1 MRCLADE
8 ATLQLRSDK
17 RRFPPYGLHGG
28 KPGDPS
34 WNILNPGDDQT
45 ILPTLAVAPMKR
57 DDVLLHTMAGG
68 GGWGDPLDRDPELV
82 RADVRSERLTA
93 DHVRREYGVVI
104 DPESFEV
111 DLGATERLRDELRAR
126 RGSEAAGQP

>member
-1 MRCLADE
+1 
-8 ATLQLRSDK
+8 
-17 RRFPPYGLHGG
+17 
-28 KPGDPS
+28 
-34 WNILNPGDDQT
+34 
-45 ILPTLAVAPMKR
+45 MKR
-57 DDVLLHTMAGG
+57 DDVLLHTMASG

-93 DHVRREYGVVI
+93 DHVRREYGVVV

-126 RGSEAAGQP
+126 RES